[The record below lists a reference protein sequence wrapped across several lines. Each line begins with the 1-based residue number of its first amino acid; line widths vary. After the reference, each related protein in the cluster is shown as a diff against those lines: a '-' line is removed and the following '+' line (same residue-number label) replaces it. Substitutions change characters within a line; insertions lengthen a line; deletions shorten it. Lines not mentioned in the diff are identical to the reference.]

1 MWILSMGQ
9 KELVKVPGPYGAT
22 QTQLSLRALHVLAV
36 REEDNLGSKDIESW
50 FLCLFW
56 GEI

>member
-1 MWILSMGQ
+1 MGQ
-9 KELVKVPGPYGAT
+9 KELVKVPEPYGAT
-22 QTQLSLRALHVLAV
+22 QTQLSLRALHVLAM

-56 GEI
+56 GEV